1 MNVAATGVGT
11 SERPRGKP
19 MQLRATLREDLS
31 AYRDRTGSRIRWWHF
46 LVLPLNPA
54 LMALVLMRTAC
65 WLQSRRVSVLARVVY
80 AFNVYLTGCEIRPEA
95 EIGPGLFMPH
105 PNAIMMA
112 PVRIGRNCILA
123 PLSGLGAR
131 GGWAEDGMPVV
142 GDNVTIYL
150 HSTVLG
156 PVTIGDDVV
165 IAGYSMVTESIP
177 AGMLAAGVPAK
188 PVRPLRAD
196 EILRQRRP
204 SERGRPLPVTDDQR
218 DASQA

>member
-1 MNVAATGVGT
+1 MNVAATGVGAA
-11 SERPRGKP
+11 ERPRAER
-19 MQLRATLREDLS
+19 MRLRATLREDLS

-54 LMALVLMRTAC
+54 LTALVLMRTAC
-65 WLQSRRVSVLARVVY
+65 WLHSRGVGVLARVVY

-105 PNAIMMA
+105 PNGIMMA

-156 PVTIGDDVV
+156 PVTVGDDVV
-165 IAGYSMVTESIP
+165 IAGYSMVTESVP
-177 AGMLAAGVPAK
+177 AGMLVAGVPAK
-188 PVRPLRAD
+188 LMRPLRPD

-204 SERGRPLPVTDDQR
+204 SERARPLPTGDGPR
-218 DASQA
+218 DTSRA

>member
-1 MNVAATGVGT
+1 MNVAATSVGVG
-11 SERPRGKP
+11 ERPRVEP
-19 MQLRATLREDLS
+19 MHLRATLREDLS

-54 LMALVLMRTAC
+54 LTALVLMRTAC

-105 PNAIMMA
+105 PNGIMMA

-131 GGWAEDGMPVV
+131 GGWDEDGMPVV

-156 PVTIGDDVV
+156 PVTVGDDVV

-177 AGMLAAGVPAK
+177 AGMLVAGVPAK
-188 PVRPLRAD
+188 PMRPLRAD

-204 SERGRPLPVTDDQR
+204 SERERPLPASEGSR
-218 DASQA
+218 DPSRA

>member
-1 MNVAATGVGT
+1 M
-11 SERPRGKP
+11 
-19 MQLRATLREDLS
+19 LATLREDFR
-31 AYRDRTGSRIRWWHF
+31 AYTDRTGKRLRPWHF
-46 LVLPLNPA
+46 LVLPLNPS
-54 LMALVLMRTAC
+54 LTALVLMRLAC
-65 WLQSRRVSVLARVVY
+65 WLHARGVGVLGRVVY
-80 AFNVYLTGCEIRPEA
+80 ALNVYLTGCEIRPEA

-105 PNAIMMA
+105 PNAVMLA

-131 GGWAEDGMPVV
+131 GGWDDDGMPTV

-165 IAGYSMVTESIP
+165 IAGYSMVTSDVP
-177 AGMLAAGVPAK
+177 AGMLVAGVPAK
-188 PVRPLRAD
+188 IVRPLRAD

-204 SERGRPLPVTDDQR
+204 SERGRPLPETSLTR
-218 DASQA
+218 GDAS

>member
-1 MNVAATGVGT
+1 MSVAARGLDAK
-11 SERPRGKP
+11 ERPRRTR
-19 MQLRATLREDLS
+19 MRLRATLGEDIR

-46 LVLPLNPA
+46 IVLPLNPA
-54 LMALVLMRTAC
+54 LTALILMRLAC
-65 WLQSRRVSVLARVVY
+65 ALHSRGLGALGRVIY

-105 PNAIMMA
+105 PNGVMLA

-123 PLSGLGAR
+123 PLTGLGAR

-156 PVTIGDDVV
+156 PVTIGDDAV
-165 IAGYSMVTESIP
+165 IAGYSMVTADVAP
-177 AGMLAAGVPAK
+177 GMLAAGIPAK
-188 PVRPLRAD
+188 SVRPLRAD
-196 EILRQRRP
+196 EILKQRRP
-204 SERGRPLPVTDDQR
+204 SERSRPLPDT
-218 DASQA
+218 ATGAQA

>member
-1 MNVAATGVGT
+1 MNVAATRVGAG
-11 SERPRGKP
+11 ERPRAER
-19 MQLRATLREDLS
+19 MHLRATLREDLS
-31 AYRDRTGSRIRWWHF
+31 AYRDRTGSRIRWWH
-46 LVLPLNPA
+46 LLALPLSPA
-54 LMALVLMRTAC
+54 LTALVLMRAAC
-65 WLQSRRVSVLARVVY
+65 WLRSRRVGVLARVVY
-80 AFNVYLTGCEIRPEA
+80 AFNVYLTGCEIHPEA

-105 PNAIMMA
+105 PNGIMMA

-123 PLSGLGAR
+123 PFSGLGAR

-156 PVTIGDDVV
+156 PVTVGDDVV

-188 PVRPLRAD
+188 LLRPLRAD

-204 SERGRPLPVTDDQR
+204 SERARPLPTSEGPR
-218 DASQA
+218 EASRA

>member
-1 MNVAATGVGT
+1 MSVAASSVGAK
-11 SERPRGKP
+11 ERPQRER
-19 MQLRATLREDLS
+19 MRLRATLQEDLR

-65 WLQSRRVSVLARVVY
+65 WLQSRRIGVLARCVY

-105 PNAIMMA
+105 PNGIMMA

-123 PLSGLGAR
+123 PFSGLGAR
-131 GGWAEDGMPVV
+131 GGWADDGMPVV

-156 PVTIGDDVV
+156 PIKVGDDTV
-165 IAGYSMVTESIP
+165 IAGYSMVTDDVA
-177 AGMLAAGVPAK
+177 AGMLVAGVPAK
-188 PVRPLRAD
+188 AVRPLRPD

-204 SERGRPLPVTDDQR
+204 SERARPLPDMDVPHGATR
-218 DASQA
+218 T